1 MRLANLGLLQLLK
14 KDRIMATKSL
24 KTYIG
29 LLTAALAIGSSVLL
43 VTESTMAQPAGS
55 MRMDPARM
63 DKMVEMHVDRMAK
76 TVNATPEQ
84 KAKLLTIAKAAQTD
98 IKPLHE
104 QIRTRMDLAMAQSKE
119 VLTPE
124 QQTKWD
130 EKMKSRHGRMG
141 DRMKKND

>member
-1 MRLANLGLLQLLK
+1 
-14 KDRIMATKSL
+14 MATKSL

-43 VTESTMAQPAGS
+43 VTESTMAQPAGPAA
-55 MRMDPARM
+55 RMDPARM
-63 DKMVEMHVDRMAK
+63 DKMIEMHVDRMAK

-104 QIRTRMDLAMAQSKE
+104 QIRTRMDLAMTQSKE

-124 QQTKWD
+124 QRTQWD

>member
-1 MRLANLGLLQLLK
+1 MTNHR
-14 KDRIMATKSL
+14 SL

-29 LLTAALAIGSSVLL
+29 LLTAVLAISSSVLL
-43 VTESTMAQPAGS
+43 VTESTMAQPAGPAA
-55 MRMDPARM
+55 RMDPARM
-63 DKMVEMHVDRMAK
+63 DKMIEMHVDRMAK

-104 QIRTRMDLAMAQSKE
+104 QIRTRMDLAMTQSKE

-124 QQTKWD
+124 QRTQWD
-130 EKMKSRHGRMG
+130 EKMKSHHGRMG